1 MHAAV
6 SALLHI
12 WSLCHILPLAS
23 PISPAKSKP
32 AKKPSLSAALQH
44 GCPSSAPPYLIVAA
58 SHQLLLPFLPCS
70 VPASR
75 LVLKAKPFSCPAAR
89 HHVMAQLAAA
99 GVAAW
104 RVDLLPLTA
113 GTGEHLSVYGLMDIS
128 LDPFPYAGTTTTM
141 ESLFMGVPVIT
152 LAGGCHAHN
161 VSCSLLSAVGLA
173 QQWVARDADQYVALA
188 VRHAADVATL
198 QQLRQGLRQQMLSSP
213 MCDWQPFVAS
223 LEDAYEVMWQ
233 RWVQEGGRK
242 RQIAGVQ
249 QPQDAVTLKQQ
260 QQQLA
265 VRLVVDASLSAA
277 AAAAGPP
284 ALAVTIAARP
294 AAAAAAAA
302 PVVTENQAAGTT
314 AAAAGAQQMPD
325 CSMPGD
331 GAGSRGDQ
339 NCGSKKGS
347 SRGMWGLG
355 AELCAAAPAAGAV
368 VAETVHAAAAGEGG
382 SSSSAH
388 KGRKISSS
396 CDAAATMHA
405 GTAGDVR
412 GL

>member
-1 MHAAV
+1 MVWQHIK
-6 SALLHI
+6 LLRFVFCGVVNGFI
-12 WSLCHILPLAS
+12 MFGSFNNLAKTTPQVLAMWGRILNDTCACHLT
-23 PISPAKSKP
+23 
-32 AKKPSLSAALQH
+32 
-44 GCPSSAPPYLIVAA
+44 CPFSSSCSVC
-58 SHQLLLPFLPCS
+58 CS

-89 HHVMAQLAAA
+89 HHVMAQLASA

-104 RVDLLPLTA
+104 RVDLLALTA

-173 QQWVARDADQYVALA
+173 QQWVARDADEYVALA
-188 VRHAADVATL
+188 VRHAADVAAL
-198 QQLRQGLRQQMLSSP
+198 QQLRQGLREQMLASR

-223 LEDAYEVMWQ
+223 LEDTYEGMWQ

-242 RQIAGVQ
+242 RQIAGLQ
-249 QPQDAVTLKQQ
+249 KPQDAAKQQ
-260 QQQLA
+260 QQA
-265 VRLVVDASLSAA
+265 VRLIADASPSAA
-277 AAAAGPP
+277 AAAGTGPP
-284 ALAVTIAARP
+284 DLAVTITARP
-294 AAAAAAAA
+294 AAAAAAVAA
-302 PVVTENQAAGTT
+302 PVVAENWAAATT
-314 AAAAGAQQMPD
+314 AAAAAGAQQMPD
-325 CSMPGD
+325 CSIPGG
-331 GAGSRGDQ
+331 GAGSCKGSRGDQ

-347 SRGMWGLG
+347 SRGVRGLG
-355 AELCAAAPAAGAV
+355 AELCAAAAPAAGCAA
-368 VAETVHAAAAGEGG
+368 AETVQAAAAGEG

-412 GL
+412 HL